1 MTKEGW
7 ATTYYSSDYQFFIR
21 HTIDGGRTWE
31 GQNIPLEVQER
42 LKPASL
48 HSVSFVNGEVGWAVG
63 SRGIIL
69 HTRDGGRT
77 WQFQESGMDIDLVD
91 VQYVSGNEVFALGN
105 DGTILKQENIT
116 SVRPQ
121 EKLIVPWG
129 KIKRR

>member
-1 MTKEGW
+1 
-7 ATTYYSSDYQFFIR
+7 
-21 HTIDGGRTWE
+21 
-31 GQNIPLEVQER
+31 
-42 LKPASL
+42 
-48 HSVSFVNGEVGWAVG
+48 VSFVNGKVGWAVG